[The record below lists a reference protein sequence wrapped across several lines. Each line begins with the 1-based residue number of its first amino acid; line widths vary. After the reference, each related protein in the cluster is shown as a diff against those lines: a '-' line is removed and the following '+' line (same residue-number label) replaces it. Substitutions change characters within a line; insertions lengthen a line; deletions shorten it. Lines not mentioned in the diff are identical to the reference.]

1 MRIAAERSDV
11 KFEVR
16 QSDCEEVRGKDGMA
30 VKMFAAKTLPKE
42 ASSIRFSIRR

>member
-16 QSDCEEVRGKDGMA
+16 QSDCEEVRGKA
-30 VKMFAAKTLPKE
+30 VPL
-42 ASSIRFSIRR
+42 